1 MVLGRHLNQKR
12 SQTYVAI
19 SQVKRDGREEL
30 YMELFVLPNAA
41 ETEARSK
48 HAEILGLQSN
58 GVRNG
63 RFPLSCLSV
72 KPEDAR
78 CSSVRVVDPVNN
90 FIQELDSCA
99 I

>member
-1 MVLGRHLNQKR
+1 MVVGRHFNQKW
-12 SQTYVAI
+12 SQMDVTI
-19 SQVKRDGREEL
+19 SQVKRNGQEEL

-48 HAEILGLQSN
+48 DAEILGLQSN
-58 GVRNG
+58 GVHNG

-78 CSSVRVVDPVNN
+78 CSSVCGVDPVNN
-90 FIQELDSCA
+90 FIQELDSRA
-99 I
+99 T